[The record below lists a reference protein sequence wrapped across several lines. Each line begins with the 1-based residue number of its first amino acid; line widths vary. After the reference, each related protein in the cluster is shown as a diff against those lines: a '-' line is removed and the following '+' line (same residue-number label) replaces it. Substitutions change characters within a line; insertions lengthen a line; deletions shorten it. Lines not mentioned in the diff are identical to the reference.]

1 MKMLNNTVILSEVNV
16 ENEIDILSEAKSVFD
31 TEINAINLVKDA
43 LDERFIKIVEL
54 ISNCNGKVI
63 VTGMGKPGHV
73 SRKIAATLSSLGTSS
88 FFIHPAEAQHGDLGM
103 ISPNDIVIAISY
115 SGESDEITKIL
126 PNIKL
131 IGAKL
136 IGISGNPN
144 STLVGYSD
152 YSFVFPKFMEACSMN
167 LAPTSSTTVEMV
179 LGDALA
185 VCLSKIYGFQERN
198 YALYHPAGSL
208 GKKLLVK
215 VRDIMHTRERNAVV
229 REGTMLKDAI
239 IEMSTKALGIINIV
253 NQHGELIGIFTDGDL
268 RRTLT
273 REVNVYGL
281 TMEDVMVKMPFSVDN
296 DMLAVEA
303 LKLMKDQ
310 NISAL
315 PIIQGKKLVG
325 TIRVNDILGV
335 GIVI

>member
-1 MKMLNNTVILSEVNV
+1 MLNNTAILSELKY
-16 ENEIDILSEAKSVFD
+16 ENQIDILSEAKSVFD

-43 LDERFIKIVEL
+43 LDESFIKIVEL

-115 SGESDEITKIL
+115 SGESEEITKIL

-136 IGISGNPN
+136 IGISGNPS
-144 STLVGYSD
+144 STLVRYSD

-215 VRDIMHTRERNAVV
+215 VEDIMHPGERNAVV

-253 NQHGELIGIFTDGDL
+253 NQDGELIGIFTDGDL

-281 TMEDVMVKMPFSVDN
+281 TMEDVMVKTPISINN
-296 DMLAVEA
+296 DILAVDA
-303 LKLMKDQ
+303 LKLMKEQ

-315 PIIQGKKLVG
+315 PIIQDKKLVG
-325 TIRVNDILGV
+325 TIRINDILGA

>member
-1 MKMLNNTVILSEVNV
+1 MLNNTAILSEVKI
-16 ENEIDILSEAKSVFD
+16 ENQIDILSEAKCVFD
-31 TEINAINLVKDA
+31 TEVNAINLVKDA

-54 ISNCNGKVI
+54 ISTCSGKVI

-115 SGESDEITKIL
+115 SGESEEITRIL

-131 IGAKL
+131 IGATI
-136 IGISGNPN
+136 IGISGNQN
-144 STLVGYSD
+144 STLVRYSD
-152 YSFVFPKFMEACSMN
+152 HSFVFPKFMEACSMN

-185 VCLSKIYGFQERN
+185 VCLSKIYGFHESN

-208 GKKLLVK
+208 GKKLLIK
-215 VRDIMHTRERNAVV
+215 VSDIMHSGDTNAVV
-229 REGTMLKDAI
+229 LAGTKLKDAI
-239 IEMSTKALGIINIV
+239 IEMSTKAIGIINVV
-253 NQHGELIGIFTDGDL
+253 NKDNELVGVFTDGDL
-268 RRTLT
+268 RRTFT
-273 REVNVYGL
+273 SEVNVYDL
-281 TMEDVMVKMPFSVDN
+281 TVDDLMVTTPKQIDSE
-296 DMLAVEA
+296 MLAVDA
-303 LKLMKDQ
+303 LKMMKDN

-315 PIIQGKKLVG
+315 PIIQNNKLIG
-325 TIRVNDILGV
+325 TVRVNDILGA
-335 GIVI
+335 GIFV